1 LSKNDQAKSICS
13 CAECFYILGMF
24 EAMPKKQGVFEALD

>member
-1 LSKNDQAKSICS
+1 LSKNDQAKSIYYS
-13 CAECFYILGMF
+13 AEYFYILGMF